1 MNENEFG
8 DVCVKVSSLP
18 DPSPELKEEVR
29 TAFDVAIANIT
40 KFHSMQKMED
50 MMTVETMEGVRC
62 DTVTSNIVYIMSLS
76 HRVDMVVVIPYWK
89 KYIYM

>member
-1 MNENEFG
+1 MFELTKKFDLRQPPQQEQQEDNVMNGNEFG

-18 DPSPELKEEVR
+18 DPSTELKEEVR

-50 MMTVETMEGVRC
+50 MMTVETMEGVR
-62 DTVTSNIVYIMSLS
+62 
-76 HRVDMVVVIPYWK
+76 
-89 KYIYM
+89 